1 MERLV
6 APMLLLFIHV
16 LLPMETGTV
25 VYLLEKETV

>member
-6 APMLLLFIHV
+6 APMLLLFI